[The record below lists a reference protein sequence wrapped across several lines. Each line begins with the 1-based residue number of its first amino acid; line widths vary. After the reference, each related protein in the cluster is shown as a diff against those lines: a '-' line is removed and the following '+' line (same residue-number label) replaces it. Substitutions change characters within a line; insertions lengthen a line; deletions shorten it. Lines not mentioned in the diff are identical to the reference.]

1 MNKLYEAVNANKLV
15 DELQAVGMLEREAM
29 SFFPTDTG
37 LNIRFR
43 DIKEIIIDVM
53 VDEEPTGE
61 VIVSYTKPVEH
72 MLIETD
78 EEGNETE
85 KIYFVDEAFDPT
97 QLLADIQAVV
107 DVHDVIP
114 YPSPNPNL
122 TIQEQIDRLE
132 MILLETEG
140 VI

>member
-15 DELQAVGMLEREAM
+15 DELQAVGILDREAM

-43 DIKEIIIDVM
+43 DIKEVIIEVM

-61 VIVSYTKPVEH
+61 VLTSYTKKIEH
-72 MLIETD
+72 MDIVTD
-78 EEGNETE
+78 EEGNESE
-85 KIYFVDEAFDPT
+85 SVYFVDEAFDPT
-97 QLLADIQAVV
+97 QLFADIQAVV
-107 DVHDVIP
+107 DVHDVTP

-132 MILLETEG
+132 IILLENEG